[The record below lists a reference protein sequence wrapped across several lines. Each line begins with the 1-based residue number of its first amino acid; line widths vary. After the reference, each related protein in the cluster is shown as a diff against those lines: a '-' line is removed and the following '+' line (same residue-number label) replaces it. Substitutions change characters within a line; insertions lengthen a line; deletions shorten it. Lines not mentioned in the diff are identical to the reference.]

1 MTENENKEWEIK
13 DPNAPDNTPQE
24 KQPEIQNEPP
34 KNVQDSIASAVQQYS
49 SFQDQINDTAFN
61 KKKNKEKSQ
70 GKTKKRGFFSRF
82 ILSVITLVFL
92 FVILCIAVTYMVQPD
107 VDAEAEDIVNRIE
120 GIEMAYYSTFNNFHF
135 VKETSYDKT
144 LDVDISTSKYF
155 TTFEVVPKKSDD
167 IATEKCEIN
176 LYGAKGIFS
185 IAFCYFK
192 SLIKE
197 YIPLE

>member
-1 MTENENKEWEIK
+1 MTENGKKEWEIK

-34 KNVQDSIASAVQQYS
+34 KSVQDSIASAVEQFS
-49 SFQDQINDTAFN
+49 SYKDQSFKT
-61 KKKNKEKSQ
+61 KKVKEEKN
-70 GKTKKRGFFSRF
+70 GKTKKSGFFSRF

-92 FVILCIAVTYMVQPD
+92 FVLLCIAVTYMVQPD

-144 LDVDISTSKYF
+144 LDVDISGSKYF
-155 TTFEVVPKKSDD
+155 TAFEVVPKKSDD
-167 IATEKCEIN
+167 IATEKCEVN

-192 SLIKE
+192 SLINE

>member
-1 MTENENKEWEIK
+1 MMENENKEWEIT
-13 DPNAPDNTPQE
+13 DPNQDNTPQE
-24 KQPEIQNEPP
+24 KQPETKNEPP
-34 KNVQDSIASAVQQYS
+34 KSVQDSIASAVQQYS
-49 SFQDQINDTAFN
+49 SFQEQVNNTSF
-61 KKKNKEKSQ
+61 KPKKEKDKS
-70 GKTKKRGFFSRF
+70 GKTKKRGGFSGF
-82 ILSVITLVFL
+82 IVSVITLAFL

-120 GIEMAYYSTFNNFHF
+120 EIEMAYYSTFNNFHF

-144 LDVDISTSKYF
+144 LDVDISGSKYF
-155 TTFEVVPKKSDD
+155 TAFEVVPKKSDD
-167 IATEKCEIN
+167 VATEKCEVN

-192 SLIKE
+192 SLINE